1 MTRRCLVLAAMI
13 LCLPTVAGAQTVYWS
28 DRPIVQPKG
37 QREVNLDLSVDLN
50 KGALGETFGV
60 GAGLAGD
67 RYSGLHFSAGI
78 LKNFEMGMAIQFLYS
93 MHKGADYVP
102 RAAVPGNLGRDP
114 NGLFQDAPAATAAGQ
129 RPPRLNPGPE
139 GNGTRRI
146 AGLPYTLGGDSQ
158 THLNPLTIYA
168 RYAFLPQLGLELALI
183 VPIEQNGGNN
193 RPAFRL
199 GVPFKWILSPGLL
212 SLHAQPDL
220 IVGFAQTGPNVGE
233 PKQTA
238 FVSYFVDAGITL
250 SLAGAFLDVTL
261 GYGGD
266 AYPYNRGY
274 FPMSVLL
281 GYTILPH
288 WDVYAGVS
296 LDNLVPKTG
305 KGSDSRRLT
314 VGTSI
319 RF

>member
-93 MHKGADYVP
+93 MHKGADYAL
-102 RAAVPGNLGRDP
+102 RAAVPVDPTRIGRFSDVTGAEVP
-114 NGLFQDAPAATAAGQ
+114 GL
-129 RPPRLNPGPE
+129 RPPRLNAGPE

-146 AGLPYTLGGDSQ
+146 AGLPYNLGSDSQ
-158 THLNPLTIYA
+158 THLNPITIYA

-193 RPAFRL
+193 RPSFRL

-212 SLHAQPDL
+212 SVHAQPDL
-220 IVGFAQTGPNVGE
+220 IVGFAKTGTGVGE
-233 PKQTA
+233 PRQTA
-238 FVSYFVDAGITL
+238 FVSYFVDAGVTL

-274 FPMSVLL
+274 LPMSFLL

-305 KGSDSRRLT
+305 KGSDSRRLSL
-314 VGTSI
+314 GTSI